1 MQRGYIPAFAQAPI
15 DFMLYGRMD
24 DGEPFRLCLI
34 PGYSV
39 SVEKLEL
46 LASMMSHLLL
56 AAVVLSLKVKH
67 FTQNRS
73 EL

>member
-1 MQRGYIPAFAQAPI
+1 MQRGYIRAFAQAPI

-24 DGEPFRLCLI
+24 DGEPIGLSLI

-56 AAVVLSLKVKH
+56 AVDVLSLKVKR
-67 FTQNRS
+67 FTQNGS
-73 EL
+73 EV

>member
-1 MQRGYIPAFAQAPI
+1 MQRGYIRAFAQAPI

-24 DGEPFRLCLI
+24 DGEPIGLSLI

-56 AAVVLSLKVKH
+56 AVVVLSLMVKH